1 MRLGGGSGWYLR
13 VCPRVCPALAENHQN
28 ANPFAQNVGL
38 LKMTR
43 ASSKNPDP
51 RAGHSRHLTLL
62 SESLSGAC
70 WKCENVVQNEQQH
83 LLLSWGGAL
92 QLSLMAP
99 KIRFFSD
106 PARMAAKQKEEEE
119 EKQKKE
125 QEAKKVPEAKKVK
138 ELSGSAKAVKELRH
152 A

>member
-1 MRLGGGSGWYLR
+1 M
-13 VCPRVCPALAENHQN
+13 
-28 ANPFAQNVGL
+28 
-38 LKMTR
+38 
-43 ASSKNPDP
+43 
-51 RAGHSRHLTLL
+51 
-62 SESLSGAC
+62 
-70 WKCENVVQNEQQH
+70 VQNEH

-119 EKQKKE
+119 KQKKE
-125 QEAKKVPEAKKVK
+125 QEAKKVPEAKQEEEEEKQKEKQKKVK
-138 ELSGSAKAVKELRH
+138 ELSGSAMAVKELRH

>member
-1 MRLGGGSGWYLR
+1 M
-13 VCPRVCPALAENHQN
+13 
-28 ANPFAQNVGL
+28 
-38 LKMTR
+38 
-43 ASSKNPDP
+43 
-51 RAGHSRHLTLL
+51 
-62 SESLSGAC
+62 
-70 WKCENVVQNEQQH
+70 
-83 LLLSWGGAL
+83 

-138 ELSGSAKAVKELRH
+138 ELSKGATAVKELRH

>member
-1 MRLGGGSGWYLR
+1 M
-13 VCPRVCPALAENHQN
+13 
-28 ANPFAQNVGL
+28 
-38 LKMTR
+38 
-43 ASSKNPDP
+43 
-51 RAGHSRHLTLL
+51 
-62 SESLSGAC
+62 
-70 WKCENVVQNEQQH
+70 VQNEQQH

-99 KIRFFSD
+99 KVRFFSD

-119 EKQKKE
+119 KQKKE
-125 QEAKKVPEAKKVK
+125 QEAKKEK

>member
-1 MRLGGGSGWYLR
+1 M
-13 VCPRVCPALAENHQN
+13 V
-28 ANPFAQNVGL
+28 
-38 LKMTR
+38 
-43 ASSKNPDP
+43 
-51 RAGHSRHLTLL
+51 

-106 PARMAAKQKEEEE
+106 PARMAAKQEEE

-138 ELSGSAKAVKELRH
+138 ELSGSAMAVKELRH